1 MVSTS
6 GHALGSKQIAS
17 NSSSE
22 ITQDSDI
29 DIIEHSDP
37 DAKINRLDLG
47 DNGGN
52 SDDSQASADVSN
64 DFPLF
69 VGLFFLSI
77 RQHTLVNNTFS
88 HSIHLTDRYV

>member
-1 MVSTS
+1 MSANFSSVVSYILMACTS
-6 GHALGSKQIAS
+6 GHALGSKQICEQRYNGS

-37 DAKINRLDLG
+37 DAKIKRLNFG
-47 DNGGN
+47 DSGGN

-64 DFPLF
+64 DHNENWALW
-69 VGLFFLSI
+69 V
-77 RQHTLVNNTFS
+77 
-88 HSIHLTDRYV
+88 